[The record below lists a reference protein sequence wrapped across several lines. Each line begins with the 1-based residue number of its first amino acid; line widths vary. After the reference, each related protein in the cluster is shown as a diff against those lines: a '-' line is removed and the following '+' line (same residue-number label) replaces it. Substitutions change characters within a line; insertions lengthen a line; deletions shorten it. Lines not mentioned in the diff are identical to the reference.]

1 MKVTNLLVRSL
12 LLIAL
17 LLDFDCQINRGL
29 ETFLK
34 RSTER
39 GKISFMSF
47 STLFCNNSLII
58 VLF

>member
-34 RSTER
+34 
-39 GKISFMSF
+39 
-47 STLFCNNSLII
+47 
-58 VLF
+58 